1 MHYQDQ
7 SSSGLEPAV
16 LTLVGNE
23 TKSVLIGDLRK
34 YVSYEIQV
42 LAYTRMGDGEL
53 SEPPVQQKTLDD
65 SMLFSLLFF
74 FNKRIIYNIKCC
86 LFLTSL

>member
-65 SMLFSLLFF
+65 SMLFSFFF

>member
-16 LTLVGNE
+16 LTIVGNE
-23 TKSVLIGDLRK
+23 TKSVLIGELRK
-34 YVSYEIQV
+34 FVSYEIQV

-53 SEPPVQQKTLDD
+53 SQPPVEQKTLDD
-65 SMLFSLLFF
+65 SMLLYISNNSLPYVKCCFL
-74 FNKRIIYNIKCC
+74 KLYNIE
-86 LFLTSL
+86 F